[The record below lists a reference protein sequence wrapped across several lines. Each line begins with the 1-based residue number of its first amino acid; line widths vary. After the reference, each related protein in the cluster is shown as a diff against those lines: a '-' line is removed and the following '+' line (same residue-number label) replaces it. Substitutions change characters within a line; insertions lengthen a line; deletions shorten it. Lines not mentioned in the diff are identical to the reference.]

1 MIKKDS
7 KQWENLDLKFPG
19 MYEVYFSLY
28 FDGLDYF
35 SSLVLLYSSFWQ
47 NFNEAL
53 LCVCVCVCS
62 SEAVFSVSLSH
73 VIQVSLSSLLPLM
86 FFFRN

>member
-1 MIKKDS
+1 MIKEDS

-19 MYEVYFSLY
+19 MYEVYFSLH

-53 LCVCVCVCS
+53 LCVCVCMCV
-62 SEAVFSVSLSH
+62 
-73 VIQVSLSSLLPLM
+73 
-86 FFFRN
+86 